1 MRRTSAPGDFELAWF
16 KSSYSSNG
24 NEGDCV
30 EIATAPGT
38 THVRDSKSF
47 YRPAAHLRRR
57 RVDTLRPVRCRALI
71 SSILDQGRSRLAW

>member
-1 MRRTSAPGDFELAWF
+1 MMRRTSAPGDFELAWF

-38 THVRDSKSF
+38 THVRDSKS
-47 YRPAAHLRRR
+47 RPGPQLTFGDDAWTRFVPYVA
-57 RVDTLRPVRCRALI
+57 
-71 SSILDQGRSRLAW
+71 GR